1 AEDGIRDFH
10 VTGVQTCA
18 LPIYA
23 LRKGHLAGYAV
34 SGDILPGRIGNSVG
48 GYGKPARRPRTLK
61 QNSCQGAK
69 AAETAGSAGRTDRR
83 VGHSAERL
91 ARFAKVRRFAPRF
104 STPRGAALRP
114 SDEEGREPGAAS
126 VRLRSRRALGGY
138 GNANTNTAARL
149 SSAGS
154 SGVMRRDV
162 IAFREGPVVTATY
175 CFPSTANVIGKPL
188 TGPPMFVSHSTSP
201 V

>member
-83 VGHSAERL
+83 VEIGRASCRESGEMVEVAE
-91 ARFAKVRRFAPRF
+91 
-104 STPRGAALRP
+104 T
-114 SDEEGREPGAAS
+114 
-126 VRLRSRRALGGY
+126 SR
-138 GNANTNTAARL
+138 
-149 SSAGS
+149 
-154 SGVMRRDV
+154 
-162 IAFREGPVVTATY
+162 
-175 CFPSTANVIGKPL
+175 
-188 TGPPMFVSHSTSP
+188 
-201 V
+201 